1 MPHEPDLRVLP
12 TATDGDEPSDEALLA
27 AFARSEAAASSAFVA
42 RFQRR
47 VFGLALTLLGDPR
60 AAEDAAQET
69 FLRAW
74 RHADAFD
81 VHRGSVTTWVLT
93 ITRNIAIDAL
103 RARRAPTIDIDE
115 LLERLPVSRS
125 SDPADAAILGED
137 AQRVRCALTRLPE
150 PQRRAVVLAGMWG
163 LSAREVA
170 DLEQIPLGTAKTR
183 IRSGLQRL
191 RAAMARETL
200 QPEGACA

>member
-12 TATDGDEPSDEALLA
+12 GDTHEDEPSDEGLLA
-27 AFARSEAAASSAFVA
+27 AFARSEPTASAAFVT

-47 VFGLALTLLGDPR
+47 VFGLAMTLLGDSR

-74 RHADAFD
+74 RHAAAFD
-81 VHRGSVTTWVLT
+81 AHRGSVATWLLT

-103 RARRAPTIDIDE
+103 RARRAPTFDIDE
-115 LLERLPVSRS
+115 LLDRLPVSGAG
-125 SDPADAAILGED
+125 DPADAAILGED
-137 AQRVRCALTRLPE
+137 AARVRSALTRLPE

-170 DLEQIPLGTAKTR
+170 DLEEIPLGTAKTR
-183 IRSGLQRL
+183 IRGGLQRL
-191 RAAMARETL
+191 RAAMARENL